1 MPLALTAL
9 GLIATLVSESSTVT
23 GQPSVAAQTADSPI
37 QCEFRVFDGDQEV
50 TGETRLK
57 IFPSG
62 KRESGSTLGPADRLQ
77 LGLVS
82 GLYDVQAVR
91 ERQGKVVSIKWAER
105 LVVMHY
111 PDEAGFHLEVIN
123 FKPGYGA
130 LQLRPAIGTRLDLDA
145 FDARA
150 AKPGAHAEEAGRAVR
165 GKKYLLLVVPSGSYD
180 IQLRTRAATERG
192 EAAEDEGQWLT
203 GIEVPA
209 DRTRLK
215 SVTMPAKR

>member
-1 MPLALTAL
+1 MLLALAAL
-9 GLIATLVSESSTVT
+9 GFVATLA
-23 GQPSVAAQTADSPI
+23 GQTPAAVQTADSPI

-50 TGETRLK
+50 SAETTLK

-62 KRESGSTLGPADRLQ
+62 RREGGSTLGPADRLQ
-77 LGLVS
+77 AGLVA

-150 AKPGAHAEEAGRAVR
+150 AKPGARTEEAGRAVR
-165 GKKYLLLVVPSGSYD
+165 GEKYLLLVVPSGSYD
-180 IQLRTRAATERG
+180 IQLRARDAKEGR
-192 EAAEDEGQWLT
+192 EAAESEGQWLT

-215 SVTMPAKR
+215 LVTLPARR

>member
-1 MPLALTAL
+1 MPLALAAL
-9 GLIATLVSESSTVT
+9 AFIATLA
-23 GQPSVAAQTADSPI
+23 GQTLAVQTADSPI

-50 TGETRLK
+50 SAETTLR

-62 KRESGSTLGPADRLQ
+62 RREGGLTAGPADRL
-77 LGLVS
+77 LAGLVA

-130 LQLRPAIGTRLDLDA
+130 LQLRPAIGTLLDLDG
-145 FDARA
+145 FEARA
-150 AKPGAHAEEAGRAVR
+150 ARPGARTEEVGRAVR
-165 GKKYLLLVVPSGSYD
+165 GEKYLLLVIPSGSYD
-180 IQLRTRAATERG
+180 VQLRARDAAQG
-192 EAAEDEGQWLT
+192 EGQWLAA
-203 GIEVPA
+203 IEVPV

-215 SVTMPAKR
+215 SVTLPVKR